1 MTSIATET
9 QLLLKNLKNNYDE
22 SSDYM
27 SEDDEEEVKNI
38 NQKEN
43 QANLESPDQKTGVI
57 FMEDK
62 LGDEAIEDEEILTEK
77 IGV

>member
-1 MTSIATET
+1 MTSIASET

-43 QANLESPDQKTGVI
+43 QANLESIDQKTGVI

-62 LGDEAIEDEEILTEK
+62 QGDEAIEDEEILTEK